1 MNDELGYQQFL
12 QKTKQKRIKVL
23 ILQITILVFFFGIW
37 EILGKNGLI
46 NTFLFSY
53 PTEIFKIF
61 ISYLKNGEIF
71 KHIGI
76 SVFETI
82 LGLIIGTLVGLI
94 IAVMIWWNDLLAK
107 VLDPYLV
114 VLNALPKTALAP
126 IIIIW
131 VGTGIDGIVAVAIS
145 ISLILTVLSAY
156 QYFKNVSS
164 EQILMMKSFNA
175 TKWQIL
181 VKLVFPSNIG
191 NLINLIKINIGMSWV
206 GVIVGEFIVSKE
218 GIGYLIMYGS
228 QVFKMGLVMMGVI
241 VLSILSFV
249 MYEIVNLIE
258 KFWKEKRDNDV

>member
-1 MNDELGYQQFL
+1 MNDDLGYIKYL
-12 QKTKQKRIKVL
+12 KQLKLKRIKIVILQVL
-23 ILQITILVFFFGIW
+23 ILMIFFGIW
-37 EILGKNGLI
+37 ELLGKNGII

-53 PTEIFKIF
+53 PSEIFKIF
-61 ISYLKNGEIF
+61 LQYFKTGEIF

-82 LGLIIGTLVGLI
+82 LGLIIGTIVGLI
-94 IAVMIWWNDLLAK
+94 VAVIIWWNDLLAK

-145 ISLILTVLSAY
+145 ISLILTILSAY

-164 EQILMMKSFNA
+164 EQILMLKSFKA
-175 TKWQIL
+175 SKWQIL
-181 VKLVFPSNIG
+181 TKLILPSNIG
-191 NLINLIKINIGMSWV
+191 NLINLVKINIGMSWV
-206 GVIVGEFIVSKE
+206 GVIVGEFIVSKK

-228 QVFKMGLVMMGVI
+228 QIFKMGLVMMGVI
-241 VLSILSFV
+241 VLSILSFI

-258 KFWKEKRDNDV
+258 KIWKEKSDNDV